1 MLKKMETPR
10 PILKWAGGKTSLLSQ
25 FEELGLIPDTFNRYY
40 EPFFGAGALFFHLY
54 RNNKIK
60 KATISDVNQD
70 LCNLYSLIKYD
81 SKKFTKYVSELEL
94 SISSVDY
101 YVNRNEFNRLK
112 KKNLCEIDENDRYK
126 RAALLLY
133 LNRTCYSGI
142 YRENMSG
149 DFNVPYGNYKNP
161 KIFDDDNLEA
171 MGESLKDVSVFGK
184 DFEKVVCYAR
194 KDDFIYF
201 DPPYMKCDA
210 VSGFV
215 DYHKTRFYD
224 ESQKRLC
231 DVFKKLNEKGCKL
244 MLSNSSSEKLNN
256 MYMDIENINIM
267 SVLAPR
273 LINRKREGMVFV
285 KEYVITNYEVMHN
298 D

>member
-1 MLKKMETPR
+1 MLKKTETPR
-10 PILKWAGGKTSLLSQ
+10 PILKWAGGKTSLLPQ

-40 EPFFGAGALFFHLY
+40 EPFFGAGALFFYLY
-54 RNNKIK
+54 RKNKIK

-70 LCNLYSLIKYD
+70 LCNLYSLIKCD
-81 SKKFTKYVSELEL
+81 SKKFIEYASDLKLSVSADE
-94 SISSVDY
+94 Y
-101 YVNRNEFNRLK
+101 YTRRTDFNQLK
-112 KKNLCEIDENDRYK
+112 KKNIRDTEEKERYK

-149 DFNVPYGNYKNP
+149 NFNVPYGNYKNP
-161 KIFDDDNLEA
+161 KIFDEDNLKA
-171 MGESLKDVSVFGK
+171 IGQSLKDVSVFGK
-184 DFEKVVCYAR
+184 DFEKVVRYAR
-194 KDDFIYF
+194 KDDFVYF

-231 DVFKKLNEKGCKL
+231 EVFEKLNEKGCKL
-244 MLSNSSSEKLNN
+244 MLSNSSSKKLNN
-256 MYMDIENINIM
+256 MYSDMESINIT

-273 LINRKREGMVFV
+273 LINRKREGMILVE
-285 KEYVITNYEVMHN
+285 EYVITNYERKHN
-298 D
+298 N